1 MEETSTKLKDLEL
14 LQNSVNSTQIPGRRG
29 HGGWKKQIPV
39 GRAGKES
46 TVQNQFD
53 SVQVL

>member
-29 HGGWKKQIPV
+29 ARGMEKTNPCRQSKE
-39 GRAGKES
+39 GKHCTES
-46 TVQNQFD
+46 V
-53 SVQVL
+53 

>member
-14 LQNSVNSTQIPGRRG
+14 LQNSVNSTQTPGRRG